1 MIQIIQG
8 TSSATTI
15 VFLHGYLLSNELWFE
30 MNLKRAP
37 WRTVLLELPYHE
49 LNTNI
54 ELEERNLAAYA
65 EFVHTT
71 LLSEGI
77 KRYSLVGHSM
87 GGYIGLLLLEL
98 DQNLDKLILLH
109 SNIWEDSPERKKNRE
124 RVAKVVQRSKIG
136 FLKEA
141 IPLLFRDKE
150 KHQNQIHHIVKR
162 ASQMHAEGIIHGA
175 LSMRDRKE
183 SFHIVE
189 ENKERCFFIQ
199 GSHDAL
205 IPRNEAQLVW
215 GIVAYPA
222 NFFLIPNCG
231 HMSPLE
237 RPRAL
242 KNLIGNIITETKDFN
257 R

>member
-8 TSSATTI
+8 TSSQTTI
-15 VFLHGYLLSNELWFE
+15 VFLHGYLLSNELWNE
-30 MNLKRAP
+30 MSLKRAP

-65 EFVHTT
+65 KFVKAT
-71 LLSEGI
+71 LLSAGI
-77 KRYSLVGHSM
+77 ERYSLVGHSM
-87 GGYIGLLLLEL
+87 GGYIGLLLLEM

-109 SNIWEDSPERKKNRE
+109 SNIWEDSPERKKNRD
-124 RVAKVVQRSKIG
+124 RVAKVVQRSKIA

-150 KHQNQIHHIVKR
+150 KHQNQINQIVKR
-162 ASQMHAEGIIHGA
+162 ASQMRAEGIIHGA
-175 LSMRDRKE
+175 LSMRDRKKADL
-183 SFHIVE
+183 IVE

-205 IPRNEAQLVW
+205 IPRNEAKLVW
-215 GIVAYPA
+215 GLVASST
-222 NFFLIPNCG
+222 NFFLIQNCG
-231 HMSPLE
+231 HMSPIE

-242 KNLIGNIITETKDFN
+242 KNLIANLISPKL
-257 R
+257 